1 MSWNRT
7 WKQVTC
13 SRPGSRRVVSL
24 HMNCS
29 GLPPK
34 VLSRND
40 FCNLCW
46 SLASVEAARGAELC
60 STRDLSVAG
69 VRGRQVLGMSTVR
82 QFPRPAGS
90 AVRVSGQVYRVA
102 VGIPT
107 RGRPAILKE
116 TLEDLRRQTRPANE
130 VFVVYTDPSDIDDAV
145 SAFPEVRFLRGRGL
159 GGSCSQRNQLIDAAA
174 GRHDL
179 IFIMDDDCYLQREY
193 LQSTEQVFAADA
205 SVVATTGLLL
215 ANGATG
221 PGLTG
226 EYARSL
232 LRGVS
237 TVPTLE
243 AAPPKKAYNTD
254 GCNMAFRMDV
264 LQQRNVRFDEAMPGY
279 AWYEDIDF
287 SRRLLPFGKVVMVP
301 GAQAVH
307 LGAKVGKTSGRRY
320 GYSQVANP
328 VHLARKGVVSWMFAV
343 NRMGRNILANAVKS
357 LRPEPYIDRDGRFR
371 GNCLAIRDWVQ
382 GRVRPDR
389 ILEL

>member
-1 MSWNRT
+1 METSTGREF
-7 WKQVTC
+7 
-13 SRPGSRRVVSL
+13 PG
-24 HMNCS
+24 
-29 GLPPK
+29 P
-34 VLSRND
+34 
-40 FCNLCW
+40 
-46 SLASVEAARGAELC
+46 EAA
-60 STRDLSVAG
+60 
-69 VRGRQVLGMSTVR
+69 
-82 QFPRPAGS
+82 
-90 AVRVSGQVYRVA
+90 AVHASGQASRLA

-116 TLEDLRRQTRPANE
+116 TLEDLDRQSRLADE
-130 VFVVYTDPSDIDDAV
+130 VFVVYMEPSDIGDAASV
-145 SAFPEVRFLRGRGL
+145 FPKVRFLRGQGL

-193 LQSTEQVFAADA
+193 LERVEQTFAADA
-205 SVVATTGLLL
+205 SVVAATGRLL

-232 LRGVS
+232 LGGIS
-237 TVPTLE
+237 SVPTLE
-243 AAPPKKAYNTD
+243 AARPQEVYNTD

-264 LQQRNVRFDEAMPGY
+264 LTKRKVRFDEMMPGY

-307 LGAKVGKTSGRRY
+307 LGVKVGKTSGKRY

-328 VHLARKGVVSWMFAV
+328 IYLARKGVVSWLFAV

-357 LRPEPYIDRDGRFR
+357 LKPEPYIDRDGRLR
-371 GNCLAIRDWVQ
+371 GNCLALRDWVQ

-389 ILEL
+389 ILELK